1 VAWQPTG
8 AWHFTIDGDV
18 RNRFERTF
26 DDRCGSAAAPTKPVP
41 VATGPDYDVK
51 HFDPSAYVSK
61 ATAEIQKLAPG
72 AKLTSIEFEHV
83 GSDGRVDLT
92 KVTQFHTFGFRVA
105 RPLDDAC
112 DYWVSTEASGVTTG
126 KRDAWANDTA
136 CPPPPPAP
144 KCTFAQIWKRALAKG
159 ASADRDATM
168 FWTGAAWSVSQS
180 GDPHFE
186 DLLDDA
192 CR

>member
-1 VAWQPTG
+1 M
-8 AWHFTIDGDV
+8 
-18 RNRFERTF
+18 
-26 DDRCGSAAAPTKPVP
+26 P

-105 RPLDDAC
+105 RPVLPDALRTLGRLGALE
-112 DYWVSTEASGVTTG
+112 VRLA
-126 KRDAWANDTA
+126 RFLLTA
-136 CPPPPPAP
+136 
-144 KCTFAQIWKRALAKG
+144 LKG
-159 ASADRDATM
+159 RPD
-168 FWTGAAWSVSQS
+168 V
-180 GDPHFE
+180 GDPMKVTSV
-186 DLLDDA
+186 A
-192 CR
+192 ASKCRHVCSE